1 MIEDTSKQLDSKG
14 PSKDKAAGR
23 GKRGCLSTAEMD
35 FIQENAETMD
45 VTDISKS
52 IGKSITTIRKYAYK
66 ENLQIREKGEN
77 TRFYKIRRFLRSRQ
91 YWKDIQKQFSSDEI
105 KVFENTW
112 ISLYMQFDE
121 DVMPMEELQ
130 MNKHITLIILRN
142 RYLQK
147 MFNFER
153 RALSMQK
160 LLEEEYNKSIE
171 NRDLDE
177 IKKLENILDKCQLNQ
192 LELNKQ
198 INTLLDKQK
207 ETEKQLKIS
216 RDQRIKGV
224 LDSTQN
230 WTSVLRLLN
239 DSVEIRDQVG
249 RHIEIMRA
257 AQENEKFRLFSYHSF
272 IDKSTDRIILNKES
286 VDFKLEDNKEDND
299 DLSD

>member
-1 MIEDTSKQLDSKG
+1 MIEDIEPKKLDSKG

-23 GKRGCLSTAEMD
+23 GKRGCLSAAEMD
-35 FIQENAETMD
+35 FIKENSETMD
-45 VTDISKS
+45 VATISKH
-52 IGKSITTIRKYAYK
+52 IGKSADTIRKYAYK

-77 TRFYKIRRFLRSRQ
+77 TRFYKIRRLLRSRQ
-91 YWKDIQKQFSSDEI
+91 YWKDIQKQFSPEEI

-147 MFNFER
+147 MFNFEK
-153 RALSMQK
+153 RALIMQK
-160 LLEEEYNKSIE
+160 LLEEEYSKSVE
-171 NRDLDE
+171 ARDLSE
-177 IKKLENILDKCQLNQ
+177 IQKLENILDKCQLNQ

-257 AQENEKFRLFSYHSF
+257 AQENEKFRLFLYHQF
-272 IDKSTDRIILNKES
+272 IDKSTDRIVLNQES
-286 VDFKLEDNKEDND
+286 VDFELEEEDNTNE
-299 DLSD
+299 